1 MIGKPLCN
9 NCENYGHY
17 FFNCKRPITSLGV
30 ICYRDNNG
38 VIEFLLIQRKD
49 TLGYVDFLRG
59 KYNEHNDYHLKN
71 IIKEMTDYE
80 IDQLLNYSYEELWS
94 KLWNSPNEPFE
105 MRHKEKMVYVLKHKR
120 DLFKKSGW
128 ALPEWGFPKGRRNYR
143 EKDIDCALREFREET
158 GYPSDSLIMMNNLI
172 PFEEVF
178 TGSNL
183 KSYKHKYYLG
193 RMPYS
198 RTLYRAKFQ
207 RSEIGNMKWCSYE
220 ECLLRIRAYNIEKLQ
235 VIKCV
240 NELIKN
246 SNIII

>member
-9 NCENYGHY
+9 NCENYGHLFY
-17 FFNCKRPITSLGV
+17 NCKRPITSLGI
-30 ICYRDNNG
+30 ICYRKNGDN
-38 VIEFLLIQRKD
+38 VEYLMIQRKD

-59 KYNEHNDYHLKN
+59 KYNEYNDYHLKN

-80 IDQLLNYSYEELWS
+80 IEQIMNLSYDDLWD
-94 KLWNSPNEPFE
+94 KLWNKKNEPYDIK
-105 MRHKEKMVYVLKHKR
+105 HKEKMKFVLNHKKY
-120 DLFKKSGW
+120 LLKKNDWS
-128 ALPEWGFPKGRRNYR
+128 LPEWGFPKGRRNYK

-158 GYPSDSLIMMNNLI
+158 GYPIHSISFIHNIL

-193 RMPYS
+193 YMNYED
-198 RTLYRAKFQ
+198 TLYNAKFQ
-207 RSEIGNMKWCSYE
+207 KSEIGNMKWCNYE
-220 ECLLRIRAYNIEKLQ
+220 ECLTMIRHYNIEKKH
-235 VIKCV
+235 VINCV

-246 SNIII
+246 SNIY